1 MAMTARWAPDRTDR
15 GCYPGPGLDLP
26 VLFGDLDTNMHV
38 NNVMMGRFFEESR
51 VDSHFNAGVPH
62 MLREAGLHNLI
73 ARVAIDYVR
82 EARYRR
88 PLHVRLRVAQIGTTS
103 ATYEQ
108 AAWQGDHC
116 VALAEVITVCRSAD
130 GAAPWPDD
138 ARAALDHLKNPAGV
152 RP

>member
-1 MAMTARWAPDRTDR
+1 MAQRWAPGRLDRER
-15 GCYPGPGLDLP
+15 YPGPGLDLP

-62 MLREAGLHNLI
+62 ILRELGLHNLI

-82 EARYRR
+82 EARYRK
-88 PLHVRLRVAQIGTTS
+88 PLHVRLRVASIGTTS

-108 AAWQGDHC
+108 AAWQGDDC
-116 VALAEVITVCRSAD
+116 VALAEVIAVCRSAD
-130 GAAPWPDD
+130 GAAPWPAD
-138 ARAALDHLKNPAGV
+138 AHAALERLKDPSIH
-152 RP
+152 

>member
-1 MAMTARWAPDRTDR
+1 MAQRWAPGRLDRER
-15 GCYPGPGLDLP
+15 YPGPGLDLP

-62 MLREAGLHNLI
+62 ILREVGMHNLI

-82 EARYRR
+82 EARYRK
-88 PLHVRLRVAQIGTTS
+88 PLHVRLRVASIGTTS

-108 AAWQGDHC
+108 AAWQGDDC
-116 VALAEVITVCRSAD
+116 VALAEVVAVCRSAT
-130 GAAPWPDD
+130 GAAAWPDD
-138 ARAALDHLKNPAGV
+138 ARAALEGLKVPNIH
-152 RP
+152 

>member
-1 MAMTARWAPDRTDR
+1 MTARWAPDRIDR

-51 VDSHFNAGVPH
+51 VDAHFQAGVPQ
-62 MLREAGLHNLI
+62 MLHKVGMHNLI
-73 ARVAIDYVR
+73 ARVAIDYVQ
-82 EARYRR
+82 EARYRK
-88 PLHVRLRVAQIGTTS
+88 PLHVRLRVAKIGTTS

-108 AAWQGDHC
+108 AAWQGDEC
-116 VALAEVITVCRSAD
+116 VALAEVVAVCRSAD
-130 GAAPWPDD
+130 GAAEWPGE
-138 ARAALDHLKNPAGV
+138 AREALERLKGPA